1 MLISEMVTSVKE
13 NLGNRSSGVIGGT
26 PVDTVVLAG
35 INKGFT
41 QIIKLANPDYY
52 TRFASLDLVVGTH
65 EYPEPTVD
73 KDGEPIK
80 IKQILAVRLNRIG
93 EFTTWASAQITA
105 ENYMLTRKPS
115 LEETG
120 IPNLFLY
127 QNKVFYFTKYPDESW
142 TFEMSVRVYPTAFT
156 STAANTTEVP
166 VDDIWHQTIES
177 YATYYCFMKLQQMAE
192 AGVWFGDYGD
202 TKRENKAIIN
212 KQPAMKHPNALVGT
226 PSDPLTDPFVRRW
239 N

>member
-41 QIIKLANPDYY
+41 QIAKMAAPEYY
-52 TRFASLDLVVGTH
+52 NRFATIPLVLGTN
-65 EYPEPTVD
+65 EYDIPVVD
-73 KDGEPIK
+73 TDGNTIVV
-80 IKQILAVRLNRIG
+80 KQILSTRLTRTD
-93 EFTTWASAQITA
+93 EQTTYGSAQITA
-105 ENYMLTRKPS
+105 ENYMRARKPS
-115 LEETG
+115 TEETG

-127 QNKVFYFTKYPDESW
+127 QNKKILFTKFPDETW
-142 TFEMSVRVYPTAFT
+142 NFDMVVRVKPIPFT
-156 STAANTTEVP
+156 SAQANITEIP
-166 VDDIWHQTIES
+166 VDDIWEETIES

-192 AGVWFGDYGD
+192 AGTWFANYSD
-202 TKRENKAIIN
+202 TKRENKAVIN
-212 KQPAMKHPNALVGT
+212 KQPKMNHPNSLEGLPT
-226 PSDPLTDPFVRRW
+226 DPLTDPFVRRW